1 MMQNMPPNSYSPDFS
16 SSEKLDA
23 TICLSAP
30 TAATTNVK
38 KQSPKSKAKSLLD
51 GLQSV
56 DVLCGRDKMSH
67 AHSGN
72 KRFRQIIE
80 RHRESYQTA
89 SCREKKTSI
98 TCQIVKMIRDCEG
111 RFLKR
116 DDETGEWSDV
126 GDDYAREKVSHA
138 LRSAKDPNRP
148 KIKKT
153 RVVPKFVPSPEQEAI
168 FRATLRDQQRIFQSL
183 VEKENQGLDAAEMF
197 DHGFSSED
205 IFSSEQDVSMISEL

>member
-1 MMQNMPPNSYSPDFS
+1 MIPSNSYSIDFS

-23 TICLSAP
+23 TICLSSPSAV
-30 TAATTNVK
+30 TTNVK
-38 KQSPKSKAKSLLD
+38 KQSSNSKAKSLLD

-80 RHRESYQTA
+80 MHREGYQTA

-98 TCQIVKMIRDCEG
+98 TCQIVKTIRDSEG

-148 KIKKT
+148 KIKKQ
-153 RVVPKFVPSPEQEAI
+153 RVVPKFVPSPEQEAV
-168 FRATLRDQQRIFQSL
+168 FRATLRDQQRIFHSL
-183 VEKENQGLDAAEMF
+183 VEKENQGLTTTEMV
-197 DHGFSSED
+197 DHGFSSEELS
-205 IFSSEQDVSMISEL
+205 IFSGL

>member
-1 MMQNMPPNSYSPDFS
+1 MMQVPSNSYSIDFS
-16 SSEKLDA
+16 SSGKLGA

-30 TAATTNVK
+30 SAVTPNFK
-38 KQSPKSKAKSLLD
+38 KECLKSKAKSFLD

-80 RHRESYQTA
+80 RHREGYQTA
-89 SCREKKTSI
+89 SCREQKTSI

-148 KIKKT
+148 KIKKP
-153 RVVPKFVPSPEQEAI
+153 RVVPKFVPSPEQEAL
-168 FRATLRDQQRIFQSL
+168 FRATLRDQQRIFHSL
-183 VEKENQGLDAAEMF
+183 VEKESDCLSTELPDY
-197 DHGFSSED
+197 DFSSED
-205 IFSSEQDVSMISEL
+205 VSIISGL

>member
-1 MMQNMPPNSYSPDFS
+1 MMHVPSNSYNVDYS
-16 SSEKLDA
+16 SSEKLNA

-30 TAATTNVK
+30 TAVATNFK
-38 KQSPKSKAKSLLD
+38 KQSPKSKSKFLD
-51 GLQSV
+51 GLLSGLLSV

-80 RHRESYQTA
+80 KHREGYQTA

-98 TCQIVKMIRDCEG
+98 TCQIVKMIRDSEG

-116 DDETGEWSDV
+116 DDKTGEWSDV

-148 KIKKT
+148 KIKKP
-153 RVVPKFVPSPEQEAI
+153 RVVPKFVPSPEQEAL
-168 FRATLRDQQRIFQSL
+168 FRATLRDQQRIFHSL
-183 VEKENQGLDAAEMF
+183 VENESNDY
-197 DHGFSSED
+197 DCDFSSED
-205 IFSSEQDVSMISEL
+205 VSIISGL